1 MFYSAGSLNCHL
13 TRQSGGKLSGY
24 GDKRNCPFGFQPV
37 ATELDAEIKHEKE
50 DRIVCCVYVGGG
62 GCLYWTKLIKKMDR
76 DKDRH

>member
-1 MFYSAGSLNCHL
+1 MFYSASSLNCHL

-37 ATELDAEIKHEKE
+37 ATELDAEIKHGEE
-50 DRIVCCVYVGGG
+50 DRIGGG
-62 GCLYWTKLIKKMDR
+62 EMSLYWMKLIKKMDR